1 MMKIRFVHVAALLLA
16 AGSAAAQP
24 QKKDVAEQKL
34 IRVLIVTG
42 TDWKGHLWKE
52 TGPALR
58 GILEVDPRVDARLAE
73 DPGFLAAD
81 VIFGFQVIALI
92 FKNYGP
98 VAQEEKVRANLLR
111 FVGEGGGLAV
121 VHYGSGAFEDWPEYQ
136 ELIGRAQQKRHDPRG
151 PFGVKIVDREHP
163 VTAGMSDFE
172 TDDELFFELRG
183 DVPIRVLA
191 QAHSKVTGQDHPM
204 AFVLGRGKGRVFHTT
219 LGHDARAIGIP
230 GAAELM
236 RRGVIWAAAGDTPAP
251 AAAR

>member
-1 MMKIRFVHVAALLLA
+1 MKIPFVRMSALLLA
-16 AGSAAAQP
+16 AGGAAAEP
-24 QKKDVAEQKL
+24 QKTDVAEQKP

-81 VIFGFQVIALI
+81 AIFGFQAIALM

-98 VAQEEKVRANLLR
+98 VAQEAKVRANLLR
-111 FVGEGGGLAV
+111 FVEGGGGLAV
-121 VHYGSGAFEDWPEYQ
+121 VHYGSGAFEDWPEYR

-219 LGHDARAIGIP
+219 LGHDAKAIEIP

-236 RRGVIWAAAGDTPAP
+236 RRGIIWAAIGDAPEP

>member
-1 MMKIRFVHVAALLLA
+1 MAALLLA
-16 AGSAAAQP
+16 AGSAAAEP
-24 QKKDVAEQKL
+24 QKKDVADQKP

-58 GILEVDPRVDARLAE
+58 GILEADPRVDARLAE

-81 VIFGFQVIALI
+81 AMFGFQAIVLM

-98 VAQEEKVRANLLR
+98 VAQEEKVRTNLLR

-121 VHYGSGAFEDWPEYQ
+121 VHFGSGAFEDWPEYR

-204 AFVLGRGKGRVFHTT
+204 AFVLERGKGRVFHTT

-230 GAAELM
+230 GAAELI
-236 RRGVIWAAAGDTPAP
+236 RRGVFWAAGTDAPAP
-251 AAAR
+251 ASAR